1 MFRSFLNN
9 KSGASVVEYGII
21 VALVAASIIGG
32 AAALGND
39 LSKPLNTA
47 NEAVVE

>member
-1 MFRSFLNN
+1 MLRSFLKN
-9 KSGASVVEYGII
+9 KSGASAVEYGII
-21 VALVAASIIGG
+21 IALLAASIVGG

-47 NEAVVE
+47 NEKISE